1 MALLFNDPLAFLPVD
16 SMAHSQAIGGSGGH
30 HNGGLR
36 MLFPNWNH
44 SSSGGGFD
52 PAAARS
58 DIHPIGTF
66 NQPQQSAIQQQRQL
80 DQLEEIKTRMEN
92 LQKPSSF
99 FGEEQQQQQQQQN
112 RSLHSRRIKP
122 HHQQQESAQMLEP
135 IPVMD
140 LDHPLNSWMLPNRKT
155 EHLGPLASKN
165 NSDWP
170 ILPRF
175 TVSQLSNGTL
185 VQIPVSPPSIALH
198 LNILFLV

>member
-80 DQLEEIKTRMEN
+80 DQLEEVSSVRNSNNNNNNKIDRFIPGGSN
-92 LQKPSSF
+92 LIIN
-99 FGEEQQQQQQQQN
+99 N
-112 RSLHSRRIKP
+112 RNRLKCWNPFR
-122 HHQQQESAQMLEP
+122 
-135 IPVMD
+135 
-140 LDHPLNSWMLPNRKT
+140 SWI
-155 EHLGPLASKN
+155 
-165 NSDWP
+165 WI
-170 ILPRF
+170 ILS
-175 TVSQLSNGTL
+175 TVGCCQTGKR
-185 VQIPVSPPSIALH
+185 
-198 LNILFLV
+198 NI

>member
-1 MALLFNDPLAFLPVD
+1 MALLFSDPLAFLPVE
-16 SMAHSQAIGGSGGH
+16 SMAENPAVIGGS
-30 HNGGLR
+30 GLR
-36 MLFPNWNH
+36 MLFQNWNH
-44 SSSGGGFD
+44 SSSGGSG
-52 PAAARS
+52 PRS
-58 DIHPIGTF
+58 SHIPPVGTF

-80 DQLEEIKTRMEN
+80 DQLEEIKSRMEN
-92 LQKPSSF
+92 LQTLPSVDS
-99 FGEEQQQQQQQQN
+99 GQPSD

-122 HHQQQESAQMLEP
+122 QRLEESNQMLEP

-175 TVSQLSNGTL
+175 TVSALSNGTL
-185 VQIPVSPPSIALH
+185 VQIPVSPPSIA
-198 LNILFLV
+198 ISFEYYYIISFMQKKKKKCAAF